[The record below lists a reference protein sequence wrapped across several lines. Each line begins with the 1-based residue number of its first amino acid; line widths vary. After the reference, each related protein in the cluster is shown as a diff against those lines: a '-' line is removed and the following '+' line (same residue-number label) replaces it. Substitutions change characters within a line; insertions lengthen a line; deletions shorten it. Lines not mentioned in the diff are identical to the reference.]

1 MGNQGESEAKS
12 INKKAPIEYA
22 PATDG
27 GIKPGRASETL
38 PRGTEATL
46 AQAGCFLSIRKT
58 TSSLIAVDN
67 QGESGITNFFY
78 FYYCNGFNNCSIII
92 MTITNS
98 GGRNGEKKTGRE
110 TKGTF

>member
-1 MGNQGESEAKS
+1 MQARCQEKR
-12 INKKAPIEYA
+12 KAPIEYE

-27 GIKPGRASETL
+27 GIKPGRASGTL

-46 AQAGCFLSIRKT
+46 AQAEWFLSIRKT
-58 TSSLIAVDN
+58 TSSLITVDN
-67 QGESGITNFFY
+67 QSESGITNFFY
-78 FYYCNGFNNCSIII
+78 FYYCNSFNNCSIIV
-92 MTITNS
+92 MTLTNN